1 MSHVFHRQ
9 ARHHYPVAVRGAGAF
24 IEDSAGKRYLDASGG
39 AAVSCLG
46 HDHPHV
52 VAAIKDQL
60 ERLPFARTAH
70 QLRAIA
76 FVSLLRQVTQAAT
89 GLIGGFGRTVT
100 AIKASV

>member
-1 MSHVFHRQ
+1 MTFRN
-9 ARHHYPVAVRGAGAF
+9 A
-24 IEDSAGKRYLDASGG
+24 
-39 AAVSCLG
+39 
-46 HDHPHV
+46 
-52 VAAIKDQL
+52 
-60 ERLPFARTAH
+60 ARTAH